1 MNEVKDYFNHE
12 IHKGDTLL
20 YNQKAS
26 KGYYS
31 SFTEGVVVN
40 IIGNGKIEVC
50 GVDNLDKYK
59 GVDDLDKYENEN
71 CGQWALYYTDRKYG
85 RNTVNLTALGIRE
98 RIDIV

>member
-1 MNEVKDYFNHE
+1 MTIVKDYFNHE
-12 IHKGDTLL
+12 IHKGDVLL

-50 GVDNLDKYK
+50 GVDDLDKYK
-59 GVDDLDKYENEN
+59 NEN
-71 CGQWALYYTDRKYG
+71 RGQWASYYTDRKYG
-85 RNTVNLTALGIRE
+85 RNTVNLTDLGIRE
-98 RIDIV
+98 RIELN

>member
-1 MNEVKDYFNHE
+1 MKDYFNHE
-12 IHKGDTLL
+12 IHKGDVLL

-31 SFTEGVVVN
+31 SFTEGIVVN

-50 GVDNLDKYK
+50 GVDDLDKYK
-59 GVDDLDKYENEN
+59 NEN
-71 CGQWALYYTDRKYG
+71 RGQWASCYTDRKYG

-98 RIDIV
+98 RIELE

>member
-12 IHKGDTLL
+12 IRKGDVLL

-50 GVDNLDKYK
+50 E
-59 GVDDLDKYENEN
+59 VDDLNRYKEN
-71 CGQWALYYTDRKYG
+71 QHYTDRKYG

-98 RIDIV
+98 RVELN

>member
-12 IHKGDTLL
+12 ICKGDVLL

-50 GVDNLDKYK
+50 E
-59 GVDDLDKYENEN
+59 VDDLDEYKNEN
-71 CGQWALYYTDRKYG
+71 RGQWASYCTDRKYG
-85 RNTVNLTALGIRE
+85 RNTVNLTTLGIRE
-98 RIDIV
+98 RINID

>member
-1 MNEVKDYFNHE
+1 MTTVKDYFNHE
-12 IHKGDTLL
+12 IHKGDILL

-50 GVDNLDKYK
+50 E
-59 GVDDLDKYENEN
+59 VDDLDKYKNEN
-71 CGQWALYYTDRKYG
+71 RGQWASYYTDRKYG

-98 RIDIV
+98 RIDIG

>member
-1 MNEVKDYFNHE
+1 MNKVKDYFNHE
-12 IHKGDTLL
+12 IHKGDILL

-31 SFTEGVVVN
+31 SFTEGIVVN

-50 GVDNLDKYK
+50 GVDDLDKYK
-59 GVDDLDKYENEN
+59 NEN
-71 CGQWALYYTDRKYG
+71 RGQWASYYTDRKYG

-98 RIDIV
+98 RVEKDK

>member
-1 MNEVKDYFNHE
+1 MTTVKDYFNHE
-12 IHKGDTLL
+12 IHKGDILL

-31 SFTEGVVVN
+31 SFTEGIVVN

-50 GVDNLDKYK
+50 GVDDLDKYK
-59 GVDDLDKYENEN
+59 NEN
-71 CGQWALYYTDRKYG
+71 RGQWVSYYTDHKYG

-98 RIDIV
+98 GIGLN